1 MAGVFAQEAPPN
13 VEIPGRRQPRERP
26 EVVAEVS
33 LVVVAGATSELGP
46 VDRSGGVDRTETV
59 EADRTGETEIE
70 RRYRYFRAV
79 KVYDRA
85 QVRPSDG
92 AQPVDL
98 RPPGEPLT
106 GDSHAHL
113 LAPLCALA
121 QSLGYRVTAREL
133 DPDGA
138 QGWGDPV
145 TREIVVNSQRP
156 ANARVRILVH
166 EIAHAHPAGKLD
178 YNHFS
183 RQQAEVLVDTVTYG
197 ETRTRTG
204 DTTIFRRGNEPL
216 APVPMCLHF
225 NGFSSAW
232 AR

>member
-1 MAGVFAQEAPPN
+1 M
-13 VEIPGRRQPRERP
+13 
-26 EVVAEVS
+26 
-33 LVVVAGATSELGP
+33 LGP
-46 VDRSGGVDRTETV
+46 VERSGGVDRTETV

-166 EIAHAHPAGKLD
+166 ELEPGTPQFSGEGT
-178 YNHFS
+178 NHSHRRRCACTSTVS
-183 RQQAEVLVDTVTYG
+183 RRPG
-197 ETRTRTG
+197 PG
-204 DTTIFRRGNEPL
+204 DVSRK
-216 APVPMCLHF
+216 
-225 NGFSSAW
+225 
-232 AR
+232 